1 MAEIIYIFVVVL
13 AVIVGLDSFSVI
25 PILYS
30 MMTKLVGDQDQGE
43 FTVSVVRVNPYNS
56 ELFCINHGNKYQD
69 LEKFDL
75 KLNKNE

>member
-1 MAEIIYIFVVVL
+1 MMFIMYCHTTFFSLKFLINHYNGRDYIFVVVVL

-43 FTVSVVRVNPYNS
+43 F
-56 ELFCINHGNKYQD
+56 L
-69 LEKFDL
+69 
-75 KLNKNE
+75 